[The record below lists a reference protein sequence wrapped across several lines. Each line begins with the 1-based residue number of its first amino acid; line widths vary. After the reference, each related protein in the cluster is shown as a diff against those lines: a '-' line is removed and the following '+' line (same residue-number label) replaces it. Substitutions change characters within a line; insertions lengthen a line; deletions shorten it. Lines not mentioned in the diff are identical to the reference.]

1 MPHENLL
8 QIFTP
13 NAPCR
18 HGANLVKPVFVTDF
32 WKILPH
38 ELDSHE
44 FSSKCPMKKMPHQN
58 FPCLHGAFEKN
69 APCRHGAFKKCPM
82 KKFYRLF
89 TTIHGALKKTP
100 HADMGHFKIA
110 PCRHGK
116 RPMPAWGV
124 FFSWG

>member
-38 ELDSHE
+38 DLDSHE
-44 FSSKCPMKKMPHQN
+44 FSSKCPMKKMPHRN
-58 FPCLHGAFEKN
+58 VPCLHGAFEKMPHDGMGHLKN
-69 APCRHGAFKKCPM
+69 APSKNFTDFLQ
-82 KKFYRLF
+82 KF
-89 TTIHGALKKTP
+89 
-100 HADMGHFKIA
+100 MGH
-110 PCRHGK
+110 
-116 RPMPAWGV
+116 
-124 FFSWG
+124 